1 MQVHRINPLSKLP
14 IIVDLDITRDEVFRY
29 SAGELIQNVWPKMTP
44 DEREFYLSGIP
55 MGLFEIQFEK
65 HFVCIIDGLFVRY
78 EIYFAKSLKD
88 FVVYKFID
96 NVFQLTEKL
105 KWKVIDNK
113 IELEVNKIDGFLLQ
127 TFNEKIN
134 ENQSLIEFCSK
145 IQDTKTPKYSDYDVI
160 DILNKYSEFMCK
172 SYNIEF
178 NFDEFKH
185 ANNVWYGGFLLQK
198 EKEKSEQ

>member
-1 MQVHRINPLSKLP
+1 MQIHRINPLSKLP
-14 IIVDLDITRDEVFRY
+14 FIVDLYINKEEIFRH
-29 SAGELIQNVWPKMTP
+29 SAGELIQNVWPNINS
-44 DEREFYLSGIP
+44 DEREFYLSGVP

-65 HFVCIIDGLFVRY
+65 HFVVIVEGLLVRY

-88 FVVYKFID
+88 FVIYKLID
-96 NVFQLTEKL
+96 DVFQSTERF

-113 IELEVNKIDGFLLQ
+113 IELEVNKIEDFLLQ
-127 TFNEKIN
+127 KFNESIN
-134 ENQSLIEFCSK
+134 ENQELITFCSK

-185 ANNVWYGGFLLQK
+185 ANNVWYSGFKLQK

>member
-1 MQVHRINPLSKLP
+1 MQIHRINPLSKLSF
-14 IIVDLDITRDEVFRY
+14 IVNLDITKDELFRHF
-29 SAGELIQNVWPKMTP
+29 AGELIQNVWPNMSS
-44 DEREFYLSGIP
+44 DEREFYLSGVP

-65 HFVCIIDGLFVRY
+65 HFTNIIEFDNIRY

-88 FVVYKFID
+88 FVVYKLVA
-96 NVFQLTEKL
+96 NVFQSIERF

-113 IELEVNKIDGFLLQ
+113 IELEVNKIDDFLLQ
-127 TFNEKIN
+127 KFNESIN
-134 ENQSLIEFCSK
+134 ENLGLISFCTK

-185 ANNVWYGGFLLQK
+185 ANNVWYSGFLLQK